1 MKILFSTA
9 VCLFV
14 LGCQPPQR
22 NCAEYKEGD
31 FSFTAEV
38 GGEEKTTTFTRNELW
53 EVSTY
58 EGVVDSA
65 SVRWINDC
73 EYVLQSLN
81 PENPQASKPIHIK
94 ILSTDQTGYSFEYSI
109 VGSAQKQRGK
119 AIKK

>member
-1 MKILFSTA
+1 
-9 VCLFV
+9 

-22 NCAEYKEGD
+22 NCAEFKEGD

-38 GGEEKTTTFTRNELW
+38 GGEEKTTTFTRNGLW

-73 EYVLQSLN
+73 EYVLQSLH

-109 VGSAQKQRGK
+109 IGSAQKQRGK